1 MVYTRDVNAA
11 QDAKNTGSA
20 PAPVTW
26 AGMQA
31 SDFDAAAPLTL
42 FDMSDIDNS
51 MRLRKPD
58 KCGTPD
64 LFSDQA

>member
-1 MVYTRDVNAA
+1 VNAA
-11 QDAKNTGSA
+11 QNAKSTGNA
-20 PAPVTW
+20 PAQATW

-42 FDMSDIDNS
+42 FDMSATDNS
-51 MRLRKPD
+51 MQLRKPD

-64 LFSDQA
+64 LFSDWA